1 MRALQDANPVC
12 GFFEGRC
19 QVPGTRYR
27 VPAIWHLDLVPGT
40 GAGPT
45 PRTERRAPKIEP
57 GYWETRTPGMQGRG
71 GGP

>member
-1 MRALQDANPVC
+1 MQTPCA
-12 GFFEGRC
+12 GFSKAGAK
-19 QVPGTRYR
+19 YR
-27 VPAIWHLDLVPGT
+27 VPGIGHRLSGTWNLVPGT